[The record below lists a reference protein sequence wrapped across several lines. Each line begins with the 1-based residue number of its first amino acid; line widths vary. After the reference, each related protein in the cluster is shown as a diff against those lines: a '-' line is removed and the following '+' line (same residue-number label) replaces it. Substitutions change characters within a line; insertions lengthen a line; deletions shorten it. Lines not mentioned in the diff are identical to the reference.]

1 MARNVERQKQSSK
14 RKTSPKTNTA
24 IKASSHDKQSTAF
37 ITEAK
42 EPVTPRNHAGKTRK
56 ASGSDASKARS
67 KNPLKRAASAVG
79 RAVAKITGRGGKSA
93 KAAKPMQQAT
103 DHDAQPATRRKAA
116 GQTAARAPRRE
127 ADIPMEQLD
136 ATYTPKQTSLKGPFR
151 ASGGDRQRDQEFA
164 TGAGHDRWNDEDR
177 LTNKSGD
184 PRIGT
189 HNRTYE
195 PGEGR
200 VAASDVDFENE

>member
-14 RKTSPKTNTA
+14 RKSSPKTNTS
-24 IKASSHDKQSTAF
+24 IKGSSHDKQSTAF

-42 EPVTPRNHAGKTRK
+42 EPVTPRNQAGRTRK
-56 ASGSDASKARS
+56 ASGEASKARS

-79 RAVAKITGRGGKSA
+79 RAVAKLTGRGGKSA
-93 KAAKPMQQAT
+93 KASTPLQQTT
-103 DHDAQPATRRKAA
+103 DHDAQPATRRKAS

-127 ADIPMEQLD
+127 TDIPMDQLD
-136 ATYTPKQTSLKGPFR
+136 TTYTPMQTSLKGPFR
-151 ASGGDRQRDQEFA
+151 ATGADHQRDQEFA
-164 TGAGHDRWNDEDR
+164 TGTGRNRWNDEDR

-200 VAASDVDFENE
+200 AAASDVDYENE

>member
-1 MARNVERQKQSSK
+1 MARNTERQKQSSK

-24 IKASSHDKQSTAF
+24 IKASSHDKQSTDF
-37 ITEAK
+37 ITESK

-56 ASGSDASKARS
+56 ASASTPSKERS

-79 RAVAKITGRGGKSA
+79 RAVAKITGRGKSA
-93 KAAKPMQQAT
+93 KAAKPTQQAT

-116 GQTAARAPRRE
+116 GQTAARAPRRDS
-127 ADIPMEQLD
+127 DIPMNQID
-136 ATYTPKQTSLKGPFR
+136 ATYTPTQTSLKGPFR
-151 ASGGDRQRDQEFA
+151 TSGDDRHRDQEFA

-200 VAASDVDFENE
+200 AAATDVDYENE

>member
-14 RKTSPKTNTA
+14 RKSSPKTNTA
-24 IKASSHDKQSTAF
+24 IKASSHDKQSSAF

-42 EPVTPRNHAGKTRK
+42 EPVTPRNHAGRTRK

-67 KNPLKRAASAVG
+67 KNPIKRAASAVG
-79 RAVAKITGRGGKSA
+79 RAVAKITGRGKSA
-93 KAAKPMQQAT
+93 KSSKPMQQTT

-127 ADIPMEQLD
+127 ADIPMNQLD
-136 ATYTPKQTSLKGPFR
+136 STYTPTQTSLKGPFR
-151 ASGGDRQRDQEFA
+151 ASGDDRHRDQEFA
-164 TGAGHDRWNDEDR
+164 TGAGRDRWNDEDR

-200 VAASDVDFENE
+200 AAASDVDYENE

>member
-1 MARNVERQKQSSK
+1 MARNDVRQKQSSK

-24 IKASSHDKQSTAF
+24 LKASTHDKQSTAF

-56 ASGSDASKARS
+56 AAGSTTSKARS
-67 KNPLKRAASAVG
+67 RNPLKRAASAVG
-79 RAVAKITGRGGKSA
+79 RAVAKITGRSKSA
-93 KAAKPMQQAT
+93 KAAKPVQQAT

-127 ADIPMEQLD
+127 ADIPLEQLD

-151 ASGGDRQRDQEFA
+151 ASGGDRHRDQEFA

-195 PGEGR
+195 PAESR
-200 VAASDVDFENE
+200 AAASDVDYENE

>member
-14 RKTSPKTNTA
+14 RKSPKTNTA
-24 IKASSHDKQSTAF
+24 IKASSPDKQSAAF

-56 ASGSDASKARS
+56 AAATEVPKTRS

-79 RAVAKITGRGGKSA
+79 RAVAKITGRGKTA
-93 KAAKPMQQAT
+93 KAARPTQQAT

-136 ATYTPKQTSLKGPFR
+136 ATYTPNQTSLKGPFR
-151 ASGGDRQRDQEFA
+151 ASGEDRQRDQEFA
-164 TGAGHDRWNDEDR
+164 TGAGRDRWKDEDR

-200 VAASDVDFENE
+200 AAASDVDLDNE